1 MIYGLPKQTLNS
13 FQQTLDDAL
22 SLNPDRFAI
31 YSYAH
36 IPSVMPAQKLLNG
49 EDFPSTQEK
58 LGMLMMAIEQLGENG
73 YEYIGMDHFAR
84 ESDELVKALQ
94 EGSLQRNF
102 QGYSTHAELDMIA
115 LGMSGISQSGRLYY
129 QNDKNLDD
137 YYQLLNEGELPIK
150 KAYELTDEDKIRKKI
165 IMQIMCKGEVNYP
178 EFYTETGVNIPEKYS
193 SELNQLAGFE
203 ADGLLIQS
211 PNGFHI
217 TETGRLF
224 LRNIAMV
231 FDEHLKT
238 HRLKPTYSKTI

>member
-1 MIYGLPKQTLNS
+1 MIITNS
-13 FQQTLDDAL
+13 LMKENYL
-22 SLNPDRFAI
+22 S
-31 YSYAH
+31 
-36 IPSVMPAQKLLNG
+36 
-49 EDFPSTQEK
+49 
-58 LGMLMMAIEQLGENG
+58 
-73 YEYIGMDHFAR
+73 
-84 ESDELVKALQ
+84 
-94 EGSLQRNF
+94 
-102 QGYSTHAELDMIA
+102 
-115 LGMSGISQSGRLYY
+115 
-129 QNDKNLDD
+129 
-137 YYQLLNEGELPIK
+137 K